1 MKTIILKKATI
12 ADIPILLE
20 LEKSVAGTNIYD
32 PTLTKGEWKEELQKS
47 AVYLIEKDNVVAG
60 SLLYEKK
67 DNGDIYLGGLVINPR
82 FQGQGIARE
91 AMTFVLEE
99 FRDVKRI
106 DLVTHPDNIKAIA
119 LYQSLGF
126 AIESRK
132 ENYYGDGEPRIVM
145 ARILKCDR

>member
-1 MKTIILKKATI
+1 
-12 ADIPILLE
+12 
-20 LEKSVAGTNIYD
+20 
-32 PTLTKGEWKEELQKS
+32 
-47 AVYLIEKDNVVAG
+47 
-60 SLLYEKK
+60 
-67 DNGDIYLGGLVINPR
+67 
-82 FQGQGIARE
+82 
-91 AMTFVLEE
+91 MTFVLEE